1 MSFITTCHHNVVSV
15 RIGGVHLSEGTR
27 WQNLTITMLDDSKH
41 VLTLFLEPGAK
52 VLTDMAP
59 IVVKEDDIR
68 AARMKHSDNLG
79 GINDEQLG

>member
-1 MSFITTCHHNVVSV
+1 MSFITTCYHNVVEV
-15 RIGGVHLSEGTR
+15 RIGGVHVVEGSR

-41 VLTLFLEPGAK
+41 VLTLFLELGAK

-68 AARMKHSDNLG
+68 AARMKL
-79 GINDEQLG
+79 DEGNGSSYEHMG